1 MTRAPLSSGPGVL
14 GSAASRAAAK
24 KKKEHFTQR
33 WPNGVRGLSGGTLQ
47 TNVSRVSLCAV
58 ESLYRRMFDLSLVSS
73 RWCAFCAAH
82 FASQTLAR
90 DFFFFHPVW
99 KRTTNL
105 RIVTLKSQPSV
116 FQLSGPTRFQPTARY
131 SVSDTRHSDTT
142 GGKMLLALAAHVEE
156 ATARLWRCLGWISLS
171 NKKEWRYGAR
181 DLTLKIINNMIIWM
195 INCGHIINIMC
206 IINLFPWNT
215 NLFPQ
220 NIDSSLRNM
229 NLFPQNMNSSPQ
241 NKS

>member
-14 GSAASRAAAK
+14 GSAASRAWKK

-58 ESLYRRMFDLSLVSS
+58 ESLYRRMFDLSLLSS
-73 RWCAFCAAH
+73 RWCACLLRGSFCIANVGER
-82 FASQTLAR
+82 FF
-90 DFFFFHPVW
+90 FFFFHPVW

-116 FQLSGPTRFQPTARY
+116 FQLSGATRFQPTARC
-131 SVSDTRHSDTT
+131 SASDTRHSDTT
-142 GGKMLLALAAHVEE
+142 GGKKMLLALAAHVEE

-171 NKKEWRYGAR
+171 NKKEWYDMEPG
-181 DLTLKIINNMIIWM
+181 TWHWK
-195 INCGHIINIMC
+195 
-206 IINLFPWNT
+206 
-215 NLFPQ
+215 
-220 NIDSSLRNM
+220 
-229 NLFPQNMNSSPQ
+229 
-241 NKS
+241 